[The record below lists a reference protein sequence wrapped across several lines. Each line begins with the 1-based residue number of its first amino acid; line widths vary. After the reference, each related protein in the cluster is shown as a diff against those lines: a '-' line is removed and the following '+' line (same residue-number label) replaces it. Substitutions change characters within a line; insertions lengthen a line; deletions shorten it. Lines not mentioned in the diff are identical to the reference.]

1 MRARVGIA
9 VGVVVL
15 CTSGGAARAQSAPD
29 PLAYGSS
36 LGPPRVR
43 WIGAQGDAN
52 GAAGAQGA
60 AGSLFEPL
68 RLALFGDAPPVA
80 GAQGV
85 RCDENVEATGTATA
99 ATGGFARSYAAAVRL
114 GPRLSLV
121 GFSRGG
127 CALDAA
133 GAVGLVHVMP
143 LRKDVFLA
151 TSAGALLAPHQSAG
165 APITRMQLR
174 TDVVFTRSGG
184 RSFRVGIGTGGRV
197 TGLTFGGLL

>member
-1 MRARVGIA
+1 MRARLGIA
-9 VGVVVL
+9 VAVVVL
-15 CTSGGAARAQSAPD
+15 WASAGVARAQSAPD
-29 PLAYGSS
+29 PLAYGTS

-43 WIGAQGDAN
+43 WIGGQGDAN

-60 AGSLFEPL
+60 SVSLFEPL
-68 RLALFGDAPPVA
+68 RLALFGDAAPVA
-80 GAQGV
+80 RAQGIP
-85 RCDENVEATGTATA
+85 CEESVEATGTATA
-99 ATGGFARSYAAAVRL
+99 ATGGFARSYTSAVRL

-127 CALDAA
+127 CAIDAA
-133 GAVGLVHVMP
+133 AGGGIVHVMP

-151 TSAGALLAPHQSAG
+151 TSAGALIAPHQSAG

-174 TDVVFTRSGG
+174 ADVVFTRSGG
-184 RSFRVGIGTGGRV
+184 RSFRVGIGSGGRV